1 MNKFEKQIINL
12 NRESLKNI
20 NEDQFISKLYDRLD
34 EAKQNKINFIYSFS
48 LIFLIGFFSMT
59 QIGAPWDEKIYFS
72 DADEQYYFE
81 TDLWNLNAD
90 SLDVDDDYIEDL
102 VSFLS
107 DEGSILDVLEI
118 LNDLELIEEG
128 TTL

>member
-12 NRESLKNI
+12 DREPLGNI
-20 NEDQFISKLYDRLD
+20 NQDQFISRLYDRVN
-34 EAKQNKINFIYSFS
+34 ESKQNRTTIIYSLS
-48 LIFLIGFFSMT
+48 LILLIGFFSIT
-59 QIGAPWDEKIYFS
+59 QIGAPWDEQIYFS
-72 DADEQYYFE
+72 NADEQYYFE

-90 SLDVDDDYIEDL
+90 SVDVDDDYTEDL

-107 DEGSILDVLEI
+107 DEGSILDVFEI
-118 LNDLELIEEG
+118 LNDLELIDEG

>member
-1 MNKFEKQIINL
+1 MNKFEKKIINL
-12 NRESLKNI
+12 DREPLGNI
-20 NEDQFISKLYDRLD
+20 NQDQFISRLYDRVN
-34 EAKQNKINFIYSFS
+34 ESKQNRTTIIYSLS
-48 LIFLIGFFSMT
+48 LILLIGFFSIT

-72 DADEQYYFE
+72 NADEQYYFE

-90 SLDVDDDYIEDL
+90 SLDVDDDYTEDL

>member
-12 NRESLKNI
+12 DREPLGNI
-20 NEDQFISKLYDRLD
+20 NQDQFISRLYDRVN
-34 EAKQNKINFIYSFS
+34 ESKQNRTTIIYSLS
-48 LIFLIGFFSMT
+48 LILLIGFFSIT

-72 DADEQYYFE
+72 NADEQYYFE

-90 SLDVDDDYIEDL
+90 SLDVDDDYTEDL

>member
-12 NRESLKNI
+12 DREPLGNI
-20 NEDQFISKLYDRLD
+20 NQDQFISRLYDRVN
-34 EAKQNKINFIYSFS
+34 ESKQNRTTIIYSLS
-48 LIFLIGFFSMT
+48 LILLIGFFSIT

-72 DADEQYYFE
+72 NADEQYYFE